1 MNIKTG
7 KMVKIKIDG
16 KEIMAPEGENLL
28 KAAKD
33 NGIKIPSLCWH
44 DKLSPTGA
52 CRLCLVKIDGVRG
65 FTTSCT
71 NYVKEGMEVIAF
83 DEDLETER
91 ANILDLLSSEHNFD
105 EDGRYHDEFKELLV
119 RYDLIDPSKRRFP
132 SIWKELNYPID
143 ESSPVFTYDA
153 TKCIKCFRCIKAC
166 DEIQGKNVLSFTNRG
181 ITTYIVAGLGVWK
194 ESECDGCGEC
204 IQLCPTGAIVEKD
217 FTQKVNVDNIDKKI
231 KTTCTYCGVG
241 CQIDMWIQDNKIVR
255 STGNNSM
262 PNMGR
267 LCVKGRFGYEFV
279 NNKDRLTKPLIK
291 KNGKFEES
299 TWDEAY
305 RLIEKKFKENLE
317 KYGPRSFGFFSSAKC
332 TNEENYLMMKFARAV
347 IGTNSVDHC
356 SRLCHASTV
365 TAMKKT
371 IGSGAMGSSV
381 PEFEITDVLIVIG
394 SNPVETH
401 PVSATYVKK
410 GARNGTKI
418 IVIDPKKTP
427 LVRYSYKWLK
437 QKGGTDVA
445 LISGLI
451 HVVIKKGLIDKDFI
465 NNRVEGG
472 MDAFEELK
480 KSVEKFTPEY
490 VEQITGVDKDDII
503 NVAELYGKADKA
515 SIVTGMG
522 MSQSAHG
529 TANVT
534 GLINLALITGN
545 FGREGTGV
553 NPLRGQNNV
562 QGASDMGAL
571 YNVYSG
577 YQSVTDEKIRHQFAE
592 GWNVPYEKLDP
603 KLGLSTT
610 EMTRAAYDGNIKV
623 LWVMGENP
631 VMTDPDMKH
640 TIAALNNLDFFV
652 VQDIFMTPTAELA
665 DVVLPASAFAEKEG
679 TFCNTDRRVLRVR
692 KCVDMSG
699 DAREDWVIIRDIAN
713 QMGQDWD
720 YREPKDIFNEM
731 RTVTPTFK
739 GISYERIEDEG
750 LQWPCPTEDHPG
762 TPLLHVDSFPIGKGR
777 LVPTVYIEDE
787 EQPDDEYPFMLNTG
801 RTLYQYHTATMTRR
815 STPLNEYIPNS
826 FLEMNPADIERYKLK
841 DGEVVKL
848 VSKRGEITVPVKESV
863 NVGIGE
869 LFLPFHFEESPA
881 NMLTKDIIDPE
892 SKIPRYKQSACRVE
906 KIK

>member
-1 MNIKTG
+1 MKSQTM
-7 KMVKIKIDG
+7 KMVTIKIDG
-16 KEIMAPEGENLL
+16 KKIKALEGENLL
-28 KAAKD
+28 KVAKE
-33 NGIKIPSLCWH
+33 NGINIPSLCWH
-44 DKLSPTGA
+44 EKLSPTGA
-52 CRLCLVKIDGVRG
+52 CRLCVVKIEGVRG
-65 FTTSCT
+65 LTTSCT
-71 NYVKEGMEVIAF
+71 NYVKEGLDVVAF
-83 DEDLETER
+83 DDELENER
-91 ANILDLLSSEHNFD
+91 KTILDLLASEHNF
-105 EDGRYHDEFKELLV
+105 EDDGSYDDEFKALLE
-119 RYDLIDPSKRRFP
+119 RYNLIDPKHRKFP
-132 SIWKELNYPID
+132 SIWKELGYPVD
-143 ESSPVFTYDA
+143 KSSPVLTYDA
-153 TKCIKCFRCIKAC
+153 SKCIKCFRCIKAC

-181 ITTYIVAGLGVWK
+181 ITAYIVAGLGVWK

-204 IQLCPTGAIVEKD
+204 IQLCPTGAIIEKPFTKKVDIGKVE
-217 FTQKVNVDNIDKKI
+217 KKI

-241 CQIDMWIQDNKIVR
+241 CQLDMWIQDGTIVR
-255 STGNNSM
+255 TTGNNAM

-279 NNKDRLTKPLIK
+279 NHRDRLTKPLIN
-291 KNGKFEES
+291 KNGKFHETSWE
-299 TWDEAY
+299 EAY
-305 RLIEKKFKENLE
+305 DLIQKKFKENLD

-332 TNEENYLMMKFARAV
+332 TNEENYLMMKFARSV

-371 IGSGAMGSSV
+371 IGSGVMGSSV

-394 SNPVETH
+394 SNPIETH

-410 GARNGTKI
+410 VARNGTKI
-418 IVIDPKKTP
+418 IVVDPKKTP
-427 LVRYSYKWLK
+427 LVKYSYKWLK

-451 HVVIKKGLIDKDFI
+451 HVVIKKGLIDENFI
-465 NNRVEGG
+465 NSRVEGG
-472 MDAFEELK
+472 MKSLEELK
-480 KSVEKFTPEY
+480 KSVEMYTPEY
-490 VEQITGVDKDDII
+490 VEYITGVSKDDII
-503 NVAELYGKADKA
+503 DVALLYGNAEKA

-571 YNVYSG
+571 YNVFSG
-577 YQSVTDEKIRHQFAE
+577 YQSVTDETIRRQFAK
-592 GWNVPYEKLDP
+592 GWGIPYEKLDP
-603 KLGLSTT
+603 ELGLSAT
-610 EMTRAAYDGNIKV
+610 EMTRSAYDGKV
-623 LWVMGENP
+623 KVMWVMGENP

-640 TIAALNNLDFFV
+640 TIKALNRLDFFV
-652 VQDIFMTPTAELA
+652 VQDIFMTPSAELA

-692 KCVDMSG
+692 KCVEMPG

-713 QMGQDWD
+713 RMGHEWKYQ
-720 YREPKDIFNEM
+720 EPMDIFNQM
-731 RTVTPTFK
+731 RTVTPTFA
-739 GISYERIEDEG
+739 GISYERIEEEG
-750 LQWPCPTEDHPG
+750 LQWPCPTEEHPG
-762 TPLLHVDSFPIGKGR
+762 TPLLHIDSFPIGKGR
-777 LVPTVYIEDE
+777 LVPTEYEADE
-787 EQPDDEYPFMLNTG
+787 EQPDNDYPFMLNTG

-815 STPLNEYIPNS
+815 STPLNEYIPDA
-826 FLEMNPADIERYKLK
+826 FLEMNPDDVSRLNLKNGEKVKLK
-841 DGEVVKL
+841 
-848 VSKRGEITVPVKESV
+848 SRRGEITVPIKESG
-863 NVGIGE
+863 NVGVGE

-906 KIK
+906 KL